1 MWRCVCASPDL
12 YRQDYIT
19 FCVECCRFWGYSS
32 QFKTFV
38 LVIVVANVRVWL
50 TLLKTDGPVGMNLEN
65 G

>member
-1 MWRCVCASPDL
+1 L